1 MEQQTVAALLTIL
14 NSKEITFDQLLEADQ
29 SEKVVP
35 PSPAARIVAEMK
47 TRSVKLSSSF
57 RVYDAFN
64 CSCKSLFIV

>member
-35 PSPAARIVAEMK
+35 PSPAARILAEMK
-47 TRSVKLSSSF
+47 TRSVKLSSSSF
-57 RVYDAFN
+57 RVYDACNFVGR
-64 CSCKSLFIV
+64 SH